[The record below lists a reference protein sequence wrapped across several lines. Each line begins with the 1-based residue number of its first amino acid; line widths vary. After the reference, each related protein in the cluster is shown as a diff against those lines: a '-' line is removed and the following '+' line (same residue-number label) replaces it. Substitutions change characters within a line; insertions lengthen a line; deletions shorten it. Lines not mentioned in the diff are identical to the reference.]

1 MTRPSNRG
9 RGRPRAYDP
18 NTALQ
23 QARTVFWRHG
33 YAATSMDELAAGM
46 GMNRPSIYAGFGDKR
61 ALYRAAAAEYARFSR
76 DTLKAALAQSDS
88 LRTSLA
94 GFYRAARDFYL
105 AGERRGCFL
114 IGTAVTES
122 HGDREVRE
130 IVGSTFEDFTATF
143 ADRFERAADTGELG
157 PHPPQVLAR
166 IATAAL
172 NDLAV
177 RARTGA
183 TPETLDALIDAALEV
198 ICPVPR

>member
-18 NTALQ
+18 QSALR

-61 ALYRAAAAEYARFSR
+61 ALYRAAAADYAQFSR
-76 DTLKAALAQSDS
+76 DALKAALAQPYS
-88 LRTSLA
+88 LRVCLG

-105 AGERRGCFL
+105 AGDRRGCFL

-122 HGDREVRE
+122 RGDPEVRE
-130 IVGSTFEDFTATF
+130 IVESTFEGFTATF
-143 ADRFERAADTGELG
+143 ADRFERAAQAGELG

-183 TPETLDALIDAALEV
+183 AADTLDGLIDAALAV
-198 ICPVPR
+198 ICP